1 MTFVIELNN
10 IGVSFLRSGN
20 LDDAFDSFEVAV
32 ELMKQTT
39 ANKEQRAVRRR
50 SVSQPL
56 SVLRAKY
63 EQGNTKLRGLDKE
76 CECFVSKAAIKLLEG
91 VDLADDLWVSSILL
105 FNLALSL
112 HLMGLKRGKE
122 VLLHKALKLYILSKN
137 LIMQHLEEKEDK
149 GVTRINTRL
158 MTSILNNMGHISYE
172 LREYGASRAYF
183 EGLTSM
189 VAQWNARQ
197 RQNSE
202 EFKGLLLNAIVL
214 RQPPAAASA

>member
-1 MTFVIELNN
+1 MN
-10 IGVSFLRSGN
+10 IG
-20 LDDAFDSFEVAV
+20 LDTRLDAS
-32 ELMKQTT
+32 
-39 ANKEQRAVRRR
+39 
-50 SVSQPL
+50 
-56 SVLRAKY
+56 
-63 EQGNTKLRGLDKE
+63 LDTW
-76 CECFVSKAAIKLLEG
+76 I
-91 VDLADDLWVSSILL
+91 DIQID
-105 FNLALSL
+105 
-112 HLMGLKRGKE
+112 
-122 VLLHKALKLYILSKN
+122 
-137 LIMQHLEEKEDK
+137 
-149 GVTRINTRL
+149 TRINTRL